1 MWNDAFMIGNGER
14 VTEETSKPVYRNY
27 LLDCGIVMTKELF
40 EEITKR
46 FKIYYETTLLKN
58 IQFVP
63 KKVLTQTTSKYYFL
77 HLDVKIP
84 RTHH

>member
-1 MWNDAFMIGNGER
+1 MWNDAFMIGNGEK

-27 LLDCGIVMTKELF
+27 FSDCGIVMTEELF
-40 EEITKR
+40 EEITRK

-58 IQFVP
+58 IQFIP
-63 KKVLTQTTSKYYFL
+63 KKVLNQTTSNYYFL

-84 RTHH
+84 RSHS